1 MGMGQRVDELAK
13 LYLEMVLRVGE
24 SEQHDYLGRKSH
36 GISDMRSEAYFAD
49 IVSYARSA
57 VD

>member
-1 MGMGQRVDELAK
+1 MGQRVDELAK